1 MADNDIIT
9 TAMINNLQ
17 NSINEIQRLNLNQL
31 FVSSLDNTSVKNL
44 PIIGDLASSGIVV
57 YTTTLPFSLSTTS
70 KSYVVPFANGLTF
83 NEMPTISFA
92 VQMDNA
98 NFGVVPI
105 ITNLTKTSAGM
116 TITVVSG
123 SPAST
128 NLVVGKLHITAIG
141 YH

>member
-9 TAMINNLQ
+9 TSMINNLQ

-70 KSYVVPFANGLTF
+70 KSYTIPFANGLTF
-83 NEMPTISFA
+83 NEVPTISFA
-92 VQMDNA
+92 IQMDNA

-105 ITNLTKTSAGM
+105 ITNLTTTSAGI
-116 TITVVSG
+116 TIKVVSG

>member
-9 TAMINNLQ
+9 SSMINNLQ
-17 NSINEIQRLNLNQL
+17 NSINEIQRLNLRQL
-31 FVSSLDNTSVKNL
+31 FISSLDNTSVKSL
-44 PIIGDLASSGIVV
+44 PLIGDLASSGLVV

-70 KSYVVPFANGLTF
+70 KSYTVPFANGLTF
-83 NEMPTISFA
+83 NEAPTLSFA

-98 NFGVVPI
+98 NFGVIPI
-105 ITNLTKTSAGM
+105 ITNLSTTGAGI
-116 TITVVSG
+116 TIKVVAG

>member
-9 TAMINNLQ
+9 TSMINNLQ
-17 NSINEIQRLNLNQL
+17 NSINEIQRLSLRQL
-31 FVSSLDNTSVKNL
+31 FVSGADNTSVKSFPL
-44 PIIGDLASSGIVV
+44 IGDLASSGLAI
-57 YTTTLPFSLSTTS
+57 YTTTLSFSLSTTS
-70 KSYVVPFANGLTF
+70 KSYSIPFTGGITF
-83 NEMPTISFA
+83 NELPTLSFA

-98 NFGVVPI
+98 NFGVIPI
-105 ITNLTKTSAGM
+105 ITNLSTNDAGI
-116 TITVVSG
+116 TIKVVAG